1 MSNRRMVSFA
11 AALQS
16 SQEDDDEEEIGSKEE
31 EEDDDE
37 DNDDDPRLSAAALC
51 ISFRFH
57 PSIGASHPQTTSLFG
72 PKYTHQCF
80 EGEYIPGY
88 QPFERD
94 VLQRFLQLFATH
106 QSSSSSTTTK
116 TTTTSPSAATTTTTS
131 TTNPVPPRHASHTH
145 FETATHYLRI
155 KIHVA
160 PSCAVCQVHLETH
173 PNPMTS
179 SSSSSTDSH
188 ATDPP
193 LKKRPKLEQTDANGS
208 ETDDNTNDQQAPMPQ
223 PQILKCLEK
232 MLPNMVQRDVRNDFL
247 AQPYGTVLREYH
259 RPTSNNNNKKKDA
272 ETKEESFCLCLAHGN
287 KTPGVAAYHNSIQRL
302 ALGWIETADAI
313 DITQEPQAGGQYWQI
328 LYLFQKH
335 STTRYS
341 LAGYMT
347 LWTVTSVLAR
357 PTPGVLLRITQAL
370 LLPHYQRQGHGQEM
384 IRAVYQLAHD
394 SPTTV
399 LSSRPATTVPKPPPS
414 SSSSISILLER
425 KETDYPIVQV
435 NVEDPSPGFTAL
447 RNLVDYTMFVEN
459 SEWQDQLLWR
469 TATTNNKDD
478 DTTDK
483 PNKSRPLVP
492 LDDPHLMELAHRSKL
507 TPRQVQIVYELF
519 YLRQLQQQQQRQVPA
534 TTERDDSSSEITAS
548 TRFRLQVKERLYK
561 EHKAMIESRSSKDE
575 MKDVLSQLYEE
586 VVEAYQTILNKVH
599 GTTPNETNNKNNDS

>member
-16 SQEDDDEEEIGSKEE
+16 SQDDDDEEEIGSKEE

-57 PSIGASHPQTTSLFG
+57 PSIGASHPQTTSVFG
-72 PKYTHQCF
+72 PEYTHQCF

-88 QPFERD
+88 QPYERD

-106 QSSSSSTTTK
+106 QSSSSSTPTK
-116 TTTTSPSAATTTTTS
+116 TTTTSPSAATTTS
-131 TTNPVPPRHASHTH
+131 TTNPVPPRHASHAH
-145 FETATHYLRI
+145 FETATHSLRI

-160 PSCAVCQVHLETH
+160 PSCAVCQVQLETH
-173 PNPMTS
+173 PKPMTS

-188 ATDPP
+188 TTDPP
-193 LKKRPKLEQTDANGS
+193 LKKRPKLEQTDANGD
-208 ETDDNTNDQQAPMPQ
+208 ETDDNTNNEQAPMPK

-232 MLPNMVQRDVRNDFL
+232 MLPDMVQRDVRNDFL
-247 AQPYGTVLREYH
+247 AQPFGTVLREYH
-259 RPTSNNNNKKKDA
+259 RPTSNNNNKDA
-272 ETKEESFCLCLAHGN
+272 DKKEESFCLCLAHGN
-287 KTPGVAAYHNSIQRL
+287 QTPGVAAYHNSIQRL

-313 DITQEPQAGGQYWQI
+313 DITHAPQAGGQYWQI

-394 SPTTV
+394 PPTV
-399 LSSRPATTVPKPPPS
+399 LLSSRRPATTVPKPPPS
-414 SSSSISILLER
+414 SSSSSISILLER
-425 KETDYPIVQV
+425 KDNDYPIVQV

-469 TATTNNKDD
+469 TATTTNKNNDD
-478 DTTDK
+478 NTDK

-492 LDDPHLMELAHRSKL
+492 LDDPYLMELAHRSKL

-519 YLRQLQQQQQRQVPA
+519 YLRQLQQHQQLQVPA
-534 TTERDDSSSEITAS
+534 TTERDDSSSETAAT

-561 EHKAMIESRSSKDE
+561 EHKAMIESLSSKEE
-575 MKDVLSQLYEE
+575 MKNMLSQLYEE
-586 VVEAYQTILNKVH
+586 VVEAYHTILNKVH